1 MTAKRL
7 LDLTLV
13 IVSMVVWLPLMAI
26 VALSVWLRIGRPV
39 MFRQKRLGLDGKLFT
54 LIKFRT
60 MREAVD
66 ETGAVLPDVDRL
78 TGFGRWLRTTSL
90 DELPS
95 LVNVLIGEMSLVG
108 PRPLLVEYRDL
119 YSLRQMRRHEV
130 RPGLTGWA
138 QVNGR
143 NSLNWPDKLE
153 MDVWYVENRGLRLDM
168 RILILTV
175 ASVLSRRGISAP
187 GEATMTRFTG
197 SGERVEDGR

>member
-95 LVNVLIGEMSLVG
+95 LVNVLVGEMSLVG